1 MQHAE
6 QPPSVFPWRAATIV
20 VGAIAA
26 VELVALI
33 GIGGLHFAPRA
44 HAAKAAAAKPA
55 AAKPAAA
62 KPKAVQ
68 PRPAAPRV
76 PSHPLRPRARVS
88 VLVLNGNGVQGA
100 ASSKAASLQGLGYRV
115 GGAENAERH
124 NYARSMVMYVPGWV
138 KEARRFGH
146 DTGVRLI
153 APVDGLT
160 PAKLK
165 GSKIVLILG
174 S

>member
-1 MQHAE
+1 
-6 QPPSVFPWRAATIV
+6 VR
-20 VGAIAA
+20 
-26 VELVALI
+26 
-33 GIGGLHFAPRA
+33 
-44 HAAKAAAAKPA
+44 
-55 AAKPAAA
+55 
-62 KPKAVQ
+62 
-68 PRPAAPRV
+68 
-76 PSHPLRPRARVS
+76 
-88 VLVLNGNGVQGA
+88 
-100 ASSKAASLQGLGYRV
+100 SSKAASLQGLGYRV

-160 PAKLK
+160 PAKLR